1 MVKGNAFN
9 VRADGDTI
17 YRDGQAVVRCDRGQ
31 VFQAHAMV
39 LPSAFIDWLEHLK
52 ARFGPPTG

>member
-1 MVKGNAFN
+1 MKGNAFN

-31 VFQAHAMV
+31 VSQAHVMV
-39 LPSAFIDWLEHLK
+39 PPSAFIDWLEHLK
-52 ARFGPPTG
+52 ARYGLRTG